1 MLIIGPNLNN
11 QKWIFRHIP
20 KDQGI
25 LFFLFGKSHSHDD
38 GFREY

>member
-1 MLIIGPNLNN
+1 MLIIGRNLNN

-25 LFFLFGKSHSHDD
+25 LFF
-38 GFREY
+38 R